1 MDNKKQV
8 GLTKEQYKG
17 MLADLQGTD
26 LQQETFHQ
34 DFTWDQYVAELD
46 RCVDDGKKLKQLIH
60 MKDHEDMINEVTLD
74 KIMSSNFTVA
84 KDLIDQMTIAK
95 RIKMLDEVYTY
106 REFLYENI
114 GRYGMEGLS
123 KEEQLTANEFR
134 VLMGRIKHLE
144 ILQNWLFG
152 IV

>member
-1 MDNKKQV
+1 MDNKQQV
-8 GLTKEQYKG
+8 GITKEQYTS
-17 MLADLQGTD
+17 LVVDLQGTE

-34 DFTWDQYVAELD
+34 DLTWDQYVAELD
-46 RCVDDGKKLKQLIH
+46 RCVDDDKKLKHLIH
-60 MKDHEDMINEVTLD
+60 MKDHEDMVNDVTLD
-74 KIMSSNFTVA
+74 KIMSSNFPVA

-114 GRYGMEGLS
+114 GRYGMEGLA

>member
-1 MDNKKQV
+1 MDNKQQV
-8 GLTKEQYKG
+8 GITKEQYTS
-17 MLADLQGTD
+17 LVVDLQGTE

-34 DFTWDQYVAELD
+34 DLTWDQYVAELD
-46 RCVDDGKKLKQLIH
+46 HCVDDDKKLKHLIH
-60 MKDHEDMINEVTLD
+60 MKDHEDMVNGVTLD
-74 KIMSSNFTVA
+74 KIMSSNFPVA

-114 GRYGMEGLS
+114 GRYGMEGLP

>member
-1 MDNKKQV
+1 MDNKQQV
-8 GLTKEQYKG
+8 GLTKKQYTS
-17 MLADLQGTD
+17 LVVDLQGTE

-34 DFTWDQYVAELD
+34 DLTWDQYVAELD
-46 RCVDDGKKLKQLIH
+46 HCVDDDKKLKHLIH
-60 MKDHEDMINEVTLD
+60 MKDHEDMVNDVTLD
-74 KIMSSNFTVA
+74 KIMSSNFPVA

>member
-1 MDNKKQV
+1 MDNKQQV
-8 GLTKEQYKG
+8 GITKEQYIS
-17 MLADLQGTD
+17 LVEDLQGTE

-34 DFTWDQYVAELD
+34 DLTWDQYVAELD
-46 RCVDDGKKLKQLIH
+46 HCVDDDKKLKHLIH
-60 MKDHEDMINEVTLD
+60 MKGHEDMVNDVTLD
-74 KIMSSNFTVA
+74 KIMSSNFPVA

>member
-1 MDNKKQV
+1 MENKKQA

-17 MLADLQGTD
+17 LMTDLQGTE

-46 RCVDDGKKLKQLIH
+46 RCVDDDKKLKQLIR
-60 MKDHEDMINEVTLD
+60 MKGQEDMVNDVSLD
-74 KIMSSNFTVA
+74 KIMSSNFTTA
-84 KDLIDQMTIAK
+84 KEIIEQMTIAK

-106 REFLYENI
+106 REYLYENI

-134 VLMGRIKHLE
+134 ILMGRIKHLE

>member
-1 MDNKKQV
+1 MDNKQQV
-8 GLTKEQYKG
+8 GITKEQYTG
-17 MLADLQGTD
+17 LVVDLQGTE

-34 DFTWDQYVAELD
+34 DLTWDQYVAELD
-46 RCVDDGKKLKQLIH
+46 HCVDDDKKLKHLIH
-60 MKDHEDMINEVTLD
+60 MKDHEDMVNDVTLD
-74 KIMSSNFTVA
+74 KIMSSNFPVA
-84 KDLIDQMTIAK
+84 KDLIDQMTIVK